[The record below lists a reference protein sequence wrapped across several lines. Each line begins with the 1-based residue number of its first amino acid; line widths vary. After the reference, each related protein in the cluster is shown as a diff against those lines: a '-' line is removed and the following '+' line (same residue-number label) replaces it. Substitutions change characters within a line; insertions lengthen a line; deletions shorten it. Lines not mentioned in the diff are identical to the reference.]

1 MVIETCDVKQ
11 VKLKRESAAKEAKKT
26 QQIEERRDKK
36 FRIRAQ
42 KVPLNKNAQSFNST
56 MEQHNCEEFKLM
68 PSLALVE
75 GVSRG
80 VPCVL
85 PANGER
91 LKMRL
96 LKSPDMAYLTEKI
109 FANYDVENDKLKLLL
124 TILAH
129 TANEVICYAGEHHKA
144 EVVAEP
150 SPTNELQPKIKKE
163 SPKAVSDSGSLLQ
176 AQQSIKVETKD

>member
-1 MVIETCDVKQ
+1 MPIECCDVKQ
-11 VKLKRESAAKEAKKT
+11 VKLKRDAADKQAKKT
-26 QQIEERRDKK
+26 QQIEERRDTRFKIK
-36 FRIRAQ
+36 AQ
-42 KVPLNKNAQSFNST
+42 KVPLNKNAQSFNPT
-56 MEQHNCEEFKLM
+56 MVRHECEEFKLM

-109 FANYDVENDKLKLLL
+109 FANYDVESDKLKLLL

-144 EVVAEP
+144 EVVSE
-150 SPTNELQPKIKKE
+150 SPATNELKPVTKKE
-163 SPKAVSDSGSLLQ
+163 TKPSSPVFKAQ
-176 AQQSIKVETKD
+176 ESIKLETKD